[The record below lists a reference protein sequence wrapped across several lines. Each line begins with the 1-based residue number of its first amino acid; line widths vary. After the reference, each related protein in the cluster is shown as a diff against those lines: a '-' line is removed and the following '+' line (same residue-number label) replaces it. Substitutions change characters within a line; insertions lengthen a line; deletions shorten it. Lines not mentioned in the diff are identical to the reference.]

1 MKIKMHTQIESND
14 WRGRVDVSH
23 TKFDR
28 PDIDINEIDIDI
40 HWVIDM
46 RQLSNE
52 MFEMEIFITSI
63 DLMVSGYNLAHAKY
77 VNFNDKL
84 SDMDLLEWEIGGF
97 DLNQMNMSNGISH
110 IDIDYFK
117 QKITI
122 SNF

>member
-14 WRGRVDVSH
+14 WHGRVDVSH
-23 TKFDR
+23 TKFDH
-28 PDIDINEIDIDI
+28 PDVDINEIDIDI

-46 RQLSNE
+46 RQLSHE
-52 MFEMEIFITSI
+52 MFEMELFITSI

-77 VNFNDKL
+77 VNFIDKL
-84 SDMDLLEWEIGGF
+84 SDMDLLKWEIGGF

-110 IDIDYFK
+110 IDMDYFK
-117 QKITI
+117 RKITI

>member
-1 MKIKMHTQIESND
+1 MKIKMHTQIDSND
-14 WRGRVDVSH
+14 WHGRVDVSID
-23 TKFDR
+23 KFDR
-28 PDIDINEIDIDI
+28 PDIDINEIDMDI

-63 DLMVSGYNLAHAKY
+63 DLMVSGYNLAIAKH
-77 VNFNDKL
+77 VNFIDKL

-97 DLNQMNMSNGISH
+97 DLNQMNVSNGIAH
-110 IDIDYFK
+110 IDMDYFK
-117 QKITI
+117 RKITI

>member
-1 MKIKMHTQIESND
+1 MHTQIDSND
-14 WRGRVDVSH
+14 WHGRVDVSID
-23 TKFDR
+23 KFDR
-28 PDIDINEIDIDI
+28 PDIDINEIDMDI

-63 DLMVSGYNLAHAKY
+63 DLMVSGYNLAIAKH
-77 VNFNDKL
+77 VNFIDKL

-97 DLNQMNMSNGISH
+97 DLNQMNVSNGIAH
-110 IDIDYFK
+110 IDMDYFK
-117 QKITI
+117 RKITI

>member
-1 MKIKMHTQIESND
+1 MKIKMHTQIDSND

-23 TKFDR
+23 TKFDH
-28 PDIDINEIDIDI
+28 PDIYINEIDIDI

-110 IDIDYFK
+110 IDIDYFS